1 MPQAVQ
7 PAATAAAATA
17 AAGRDALH
25 SVRKRHRKLAPSGR
39 HHQPGW
45 EDAHMEEL
53 SFLAVLGLGLY
64 LSRCESETRPCLF
77 SFLFV
82 VPSLSCASDCTQH
95 KRFIAVLSGGK
106 GTIVIKDSATGATLL
121 STPIPLTPGPLVVVL
136 KDSYPPKSATN
147 IETIAASF
155 VPPAGNGSAARL
167 VNLAMDVP
175 SAGLTYDGGLPLA
188 DNVAYTLGSTWSAVP
203 AGQQNFSAYMD
214 GASGSAPLASAPFT
228 PPSAPQVFTTFLLG
242 TKSFG
247 YSLLPQVDAPE
258 TGKQASF
265 TRNRYHILRTQ
276 TPTAIDWSHAVL
288 SRFQS
293 RIEHLVFLE
302 LARYAVR
309 LVVQTNTASD
319 LRRAVPTPV
328 ADSSVYTVG

>member
-1 MPQAVQ
+1 M
-7 PAATAAAATA
+7 
-17 AAGRDALH
+17 
-25 SVRKRHRKLAPSGR
+25 
-39 HHQPGW
+39 
-45 EDAHMEEL
+45 
-53 SFLAVLGLGLY
+53 
-64 LSRCESETRPCLF
+64 
-77 SFLFV
+77 
-82 VPSLSCASDCTQH
+82 
-95 KRFIAVLSGGK
+95 
-106 GTIVIKDSATGATLL
+106 IKDSATGATLL

-188 DNVAYTLGSTWSAVP
+188 DKVAYTLGSTWSAVP
-203 AGQQNFSAYMD
+203 AGQHNFSANMD
-214 GASGSAPLASAPFT
+214 GASGGAPLASAPFT